1 MSTERTPEHDPI
13 PVTDDAGS
21 KPLTTPTYQFIIAL
35 AAVLVVLA
43 GLVAV
48 IALYAPDEPSHANPD
63 RMESSQA
70 EETGV
75 VPRHTDDGSAYG
87 DGSAV
92 TPQEEP
98 SSTPDEGDVVE
109 EAPEASPGIEEEN
122 ADPSPDPDRAAP
134 SPAGGGENAGEDTRG
149 SEVNPSTDPESTS
162 PENAEDIAPTE
173 PPVAGAAPEPASA
186 AMAEPAAA
194 PVPAAPAPAPKPE
207 PKPAAPSTISV
218 MVRVDA
224 SAAGSGTLAS
234 GNVNVKPGASVLD
247 ALRASGVSTNVQNT
261 ALGSYVAA
269 IGGIAEKDH
278 GARSGWV
285 YTVDGASAST
295 SAANYKLKGG
305 ESVVWKYVT
314 G

>member
-149 SEVNPSTDPESTS
+149 SEVNPSTDPEATS

-186 AMAEPAAA
+186 AMAEPA
-194 PVPAAPAPAPKPE
+194 
-207 PKPAAPSTISV
+207 AAPSTISV

-285 YTVDGASAST
+285 YTVDGASPST